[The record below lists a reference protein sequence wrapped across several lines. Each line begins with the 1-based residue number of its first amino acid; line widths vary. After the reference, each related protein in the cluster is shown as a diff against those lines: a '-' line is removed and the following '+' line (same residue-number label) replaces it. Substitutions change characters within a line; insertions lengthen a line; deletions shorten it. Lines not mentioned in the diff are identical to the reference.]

1 MTGSPATLSPPDALS
16 IHHQTLTGGESSMS
30 TALDDASA
38 LAQRFVAG
46 DERALAEIYGQW
58 SSLVYSLALRSLG
71 DATDAEDVT
80 QKVFVAAWQSRVRF
94 DPERAS
100 LSAWLVGI
108 TRHTVADTHEAR
120 TRQRLLTDQV
130 ASVTSDDVVSSPEAD
145 LADRLVIADEM
156 ARLDPVPR
164 AVVRLAFFD
173 DLTHLQIAERLG
185 IPVGTVKSHIK
196 RSLSKLRGRLEVSHG
211 ARGR

>member
-1 MTGSPATLSPPDALS
+1 
-16 IHHQTLTGGESSMS
+16 MS
-30 TALDDASA
+30 TALDSASDVA
-38 LAQRFVAG
+38 LRFARG

-80 QKVFVAAWQSRVRF
+80 QKVFVAAWQGRERF

-100 LSAWLVGI
+100 ISAWLVGI
-108 TRHTVADTHEAR
+108 TRHTIADTHQAR
-120 TRQRLLTDQV
+120 TRERSITEQV
-130 ASVTSDDVVSSPEAD
+130 AAITGDDTAPAPEVD
-145 LADRLVIADEM
+145 LADRLLIADEM
-156 ARLDPVPR
+156 ARLEPLPR

-185 IPVGTVKSHIK
+185 IPVGTVKSHIR

-211 ARGR
+211 AH

>member
-1 MTGSPATLSPPDALS
+1 
-16 IHHQTLTGGESSMS
+16 MS
-30 TALDDASA
+30 TALDDATE
-38 LAQRFVAG
+38 LERRFAAG

-80 QKVFVAAWQSRVRF
+80 QKVFVAAWQGRERF
-94 DPERAS
+94 DPSRAS

-108 TRHTVADTHEAR
+108 TRHTIADTHQAR
-120 TRQRLLTDQV
+120 SRERSITEQV
-130 ASVTSDDVVSSPEAD
+130 AAITGEEMAPAPETD
-145 LADRLVIADEM
+145 LADRLLIADEM
-156 ARLDPVPR
+156 ARLEPLPR
-164 AVVRLAFFD
+164 AVVHLAFFD

-185 IPVGTVKSHIK
+185 IPVGTVKSHIR

-211 ARGR
+211 AR

>member
-1 MTGSPATLSPPDALS
+1 
-16 IHHQTLTGGESSMS
+16 MS
-30 TALDDASA
+30 TALEGASDVA
-38 LAQRFVAG
+38 LRFARG

-80 QKVFVAAWQSRVRF
+80 QKVFVAAWQGRERF

-108 TRHTVADTHEAR
+108 TRHTVADTHQAR
-120 TRQRLLTDQV
+120 TRERSITEQV
-130 ASVTSDDVVSSPEAD
+130 AAITGDDTAPPPEAD
-145 LADRLVIADEM
+145 LADRLLIADEM
-156 ARLDPVPR
+156 ARLEPLPR

-185 IPVGTVKSHIK
+185 IPVGTVKSHIR

-211 ARGR
+211 AH

>member
-1 MTGSPATLSPPDALS
+1 MTASEATMTAMDALRIPWS
-16 IHHQTLTGGESSMS
+16 PNRGGAAPVS
-30 TALDDASA
+30 TTLDDATELA
-38 LAQRFVAG
+38 LRFADG

-58 SSLVYSLALRSLG
+58 SSLVYSLAVRSLG

-80 QKVFVAAWQSRVRF
+80 QKVFVAAWQGRQRF
-94 DPERAS
+94 DPARAS

-108 TRHTVADTHEAR
+108 TRHTIADAHQAR
-120 TRQRLLTDQV
+120 SRERSITEQV
-130 ASVTSDDVVSSPEAD
+130 AAITGDDTAPAPETD
-145 LADRLVIADEM
+145 LADRLLIADEM
-156 ARLDPVPR
+156 ARLDPLPR

-185 IPVGTVKSHIK
+185 IPVGTVKSHIR

-211 ARGR
+211 AH

>member
-1 MTGSPATLSPPDALS
+1 MTGSTG
-16 IHHQTLTGGESSMS
+16 TLTPTDASRIRAQATTGGVGSMS

-38 LAQRFVAG
+38 LAERFVSG

-80 QKVFVAAWQSRVRF
+80 QKVFVSAWQSRLRF

-108 TRHTVADTHEAR
+108 TRHTIADTHEAR
-120 TRQRLLTDQV
+120 TRQRVLTEQV
-130 ASVTSDDVVSSPEAD
+130 ASVTGDETVAAPEAD
-145 LADRLVIADEM
+145 LADRLMIADEM

-211 ARGR
+211 SR

>member
-1 MTGSPATLSPPDALS
+1 MTATPTTLSPSDAPS
-16 IHHQTLTGGESSMS
+16 IQNRTLMGGESGMS

-80 QKVFVAAWQSRVRF
+80 QKVFVSAWQSRARF
-94 DPERAS
+94 DPQRAS

-130 ASVTSDDVVSSPEAD
+130 ASVTSDDAVASPEAD
-145 LADRLVIADEM
+145 LADRLLIADEM
-156 ARLDPVPR
+156 ARLDPIPR

-173 DLTHLQIAERLG
+173 DLTHFQIAERLG

-211 ARGR
+211 AR